1 MSPNAAAAYRYV
13 AAHERGLAVGTMG
26 FVRNLGFTVGVAMAA
41 SVWTLRRTAQARVL
55 GIDPASKQ
63 AGVAGLHDTFLIVA
77 GLIVL
82 ALICSLARPT
92 GNREEPEPSGSVPEM
107 VEMA

>member
-1 MSPNAAAAYRYV
+1 
-13 AAHERGLAVGTMG
+13 
-26 FVRNLGFTVGVAMAA
+26 
-41 SVWTLRRTAQARVL
+41 
-55 GIDPASKQ
+55 
-63 AGVAGLHDTFLIVA
+63 
-77 GLIVL
+77 VL